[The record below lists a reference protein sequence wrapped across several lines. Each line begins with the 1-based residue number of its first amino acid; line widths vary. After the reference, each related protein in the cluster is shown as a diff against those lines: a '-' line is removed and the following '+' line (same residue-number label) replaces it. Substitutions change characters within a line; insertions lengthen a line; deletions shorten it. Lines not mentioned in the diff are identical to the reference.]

1 MAALYACTKCHQRFP
16 FEALSQGQ
24 QLCKECRIAH
34 PVVKCTY
41 CRTEYQ
47 QESKTNTICKKCA
60 QNVQLYGTPKPCQ
73 YCNIIAAFIGNKCQR
88 CTNSEKKYGP
98 PYSCEQCKQQCA
110 FDRKD
115 DRKKVDGKLLCWL
128 CTLSYKRVLQK
139 TKEQRKHLSSSSRAS
154 HQEKEQYSRLS
165 GGGHYNSQK
174 TLSTSSIQNEIPKKK
189 SKFESITTNGDSD
202 ASSYELLCPNIQNA
216 PSVLVQWAASQ
227 QSLGANHFPVPPGLG
242 ILKTYSWLCAQGS
255 LLPGSGDHMGCR
267 GSNLGQPR
275 ASFSPDLALDSPG
288 TDHFVIIA
296 QLKEEVATLKK
307 MLHQKDQM
315 ILEKEKKITELKADF
330 QYQESQMRAKMNQ
343 MEKTHKEVTEQLQA
357 KNRELLKQAAALS
370 KSKKSEKSGTITS
383 P

>member
-60 QNVQLYGTPKPCQ
+60 QNVQLYGT
-73 YCNIIAAFIGNKCQR
+73 
-88 CTNSEKKYGP
+88 
-98 PYSCEQCKQQCA
+98 
-110 FDRKD
+110 
-115 DRKKVDGKLLCWL
+115 VDGKLLCWL

-139 TKEQRKHLSSSSRAS
+139 TKEQRKHLSSSSRVS

-165 GGGHYNSQK
+165 GGSHYN
-174 TLSTSSIQNEIPKKK
+174 
-189 SKFESITTNGDSD
+189 
-202 ASSYELLCPNIQNA
+202 
-216 PSVLVQWAASQ
+216 
-227 QSLGANHFPVPPGLG
+227 
-242 ILKTYSWLCAQGS
+242 
-255 LLPGSGDHMGCR
+255 
-267 GSNLGQPR
+267 
-275 ASFSPDLALDSPG
+275 SFSPDLALDSPG

-370 KSKKSEKSGTITS
+370 KSKKSEKSGAITS

>member
-47 QESKTNTICKKCA
+47 QERYIQGSRSALDFRLSGESASPSASHRVSFFLNSKTNTICKKCA

-165 GGGHYNSQK
+165 GGSHYNSQK

-189 SKFESITTNGDSD
+189 SKFESITTNGD
-202 ASSYELLCPNIQNA
+202 
-216 PSVLVQWAASQ
+216 
-227 QSLGANHFPVPPGLG
+227 
-242 ILKTYSWLCAQGS
+242 
-255 LLPGSGDHMGCR
+255 
-267 GSNLGQPR
+267 
-275 ASFSPDLALDSPG
+275 SFSPDLALDSPG

-370 KSKKSEKSGTITS
+370 KSKKSEKSGAITS

>member
-139 TKEQRKHLSSSSRAS
+139 TKEQRKHLSSSSRAG
-154 HQEKEQYSRLS
+154 HQEKEQYSRLG
-165 GGGHYNSQK
+165 GGGHY
-174 TLSTSSIQNEIPKKK
+174 T
-189 SKFESITTNGDSD
+189 
-202 ASSYELLCPNIQNA
+202 
-216 PSVLVQWAASQ
+216 
-227 QSLGANHFPVPPGLG
+227 
-242 ILKTYSWLCAQGS
+242 
-255 LLPGSGDHMGCR
+255 
-267 GSNLGQPR
+267 
-275 ASFSPDLALDSPG
+275 SFSPDLALDSPG

-370 KSKKSEKSGTITS
+370 KSKKSEKSGAITS

>member
-139 TKEQRKHLSSSSRAS
+139 TKEQRKHLSSSSRAG

-165 GGGHYNSQK
+165 GGSHYN
-174 TLSTSSIQNEIPKKK
+174 
-189 SKFESITTNGDSD
+189 SD
-202 ASSYELLCPNIQNA
+202 ASSYELLCPNIQSA

-227 QSLGANHFPVPPGLG
+227 QSLGVNHFPVPPGLG
-242 ILKTYSWLCAQGS
+242 IL
-255 LLPGSGDHMGCR
+255 
-267 GSNLGQPR
+267 N
-275 ASFSPDLALDSPG
+275 FSPDLALDSPG

-370 KSKKSEKSGTITS
+370 KSKKSEKSGAITS

>member
-60 QNVQLYGTPKPCQ
+60 QNVQLYGT
-73 YCNIIAAFIGNKCQR
+73 
-88 CTNSEKKYGP
+88 
-98 PYSCEQCKQQCA
+98 
-110 FDRKD
+110 
-115 DRKKVDGKLLCWL
+115 VDGKLLCWL

-154 HQEKEQYSRLS
+154 HQEKEQYSRLG
-165 GGGHYNSQK
+165 GGGHYN
-174 TLSTSSIQNEIPKKK
+174 
-189 SKFESITTNGDSD
+189 
-202 ASSYELLCPNIQNA
+202 
-216 PSVLVQWAASQ
+216 
-227 QSLGANHFPVPPGLG
+227 
-242 ILKTYSWLCAQGS
+242 
-255 LLPGSGDHMGCR
+255 
-267 GSNLGQPR
+267 
-275 ASFSPDLALDSPG
+275 SFSPDLALDSPG

-370 KSKKSEKSGTITS
+370 KSKKSEKSGAITS

>member
-47 QESKTNTICKKCA
+47 QERLECNGTISAHCNLHLPGSSDSPASSSRVAGITGSKTNTICKKCA

-139 TKEQRKHLSSSSRAS
+139 TKEQRKHLSGSSRAG

-189 SKFESITTNGDSD
+189 SKFESITTNGD
-202 ASSYELLCPNIQNA
+202 
-216 PSVLVQWAASQ
+216 
-227 QSLGANHFPVPPGLG
+227 
-242 ILKTYSWLCAQGS
+242 
-255 LLPGSGDHMGCR
+255 
-267 GSNLGQPR
+267 
-275 ASFSPDLALDSPG
+275 SFSPDLALDSPG

-370 KSKKSEKSGTITS
+370 KSKKSEKSGAITS

>member
-139 TKEQRKHLSSSSRAS
+139 TKEQRKHLSSSSRGS

-165 GGGHYNSQK
+165 GGSHYN
-174 TLSTSSIQNEIPKKK
+174 
-189 SKFESITTNGDSD
+189 
-202 ASSYELLCPNIQNA
+202 
-216 PSVLVQWAASQ
+216 
-227 QSLGANHFPVPPGLG
+227 
-242 ILKTYSWLCAQGS
+242 
-255 LLPGSGDHMGCR
+255 
-267 GSNLGQPR
+267 
-275 ASFSPDLALDSPG
+275 SFSPDLALDSPG
-288 TDHFVIIA
+288 TGHFAIIA

-330 QYQESQMRAKMNQ
+330 QYQESQTRAKMNQ

>member
-60 QNVQLYGTPKPCQ
+60 QNVQLYGT
-73 YCNIIAAFIGNKCQR
+73 
-88 CTNSEKKYGP
+88 
-98 PYSCEQCKQQCA
+98 
-110 FDRKD
+110 
-115 DRKKVDGKLLCWL
+115 VDGKLLCWL

-165 GGGHYNSQK
+165 GGGHYN
-174 TLSTSSIQNEIPKKK
+174 
-189 SKFESITTNGDSD
+189 
-202 ASSYELLCPNIQNA
+202 
-216 PSVLVQWAASQ
+216 
-227 QSLGANHFPVPPGLG
+227 
-242 ILKTYSWLCAQGS
+242 
-255 LLPGSGDHMGCR
+255 
-267 GSNLGQPR
+267 
-275 ASFSPDLALDSPG
+275 SFSPDLALDSPG

-370 KSKKSEKSGTITS
+370 KSKKSEKSGAITS

>member
-34 PVVKCTY
+34 PIVKCTY
-41 CRTEYQ
+41 CRTEFQ

-60 QNVQLYGTPKPCQ
+60 QNVKLYGTPKPCQ

-98 PYSCEQCKQQCA
+98 PHSCEQCKQQCA

-139 TKEQRKHLSSSSRAS
+139 TKEQCKHLSSSSRAS
-154 HQEKEQYSRLS
+154 LQEKQQFSRLS
-165 GGGHYNSQK
+165 SGSHYNSQK

-189 SKFESITTNGDSD
+189 AKFDAISANGDSVP
-202 ASSYELLCPNIQNA
+202 SSPEMLCPLIQRA
-216 PSVLVQWAASQ
+216 PSTLAQWAASQ
-227 QSLGANHFPVPPGLG
+227 QTLGAHHCPV
-242 ILKTYSWLCAQGS
+242 AQGTDI
-255 LLPGSGDHMGCR
+255 L
-267 GSNLGQPR
+267 N
-275 ASFSPDLALDSPG
+275 FSPDLALDSPG

-315 ILEKEKKITELKADF
+315 ILEKEKKITELKADL

-343 MEKTHKEVTEQLQA
+343 MEKTHKEVMEQLQA

-370 KSKKSEKSGTITS
+370 KGKKPEKSGAITS

>member
-165 GGGHYNSQK
+165 GGSHYNRKHFLHLQFKMKSQRK
-174 TLSTSSIQNEIPKKK
+174 NPSLSRSQPMEIECPIHVGAVGGFSAESWGHLFSS
-189 SKFESITTNGDSD
+189 
-202 ASSYELLCPNIQNA
+202 SSRPGHPE
-216 PSVLVQWAASQ
+216 VR
-227 QSLGANHFPVPPGLG
+227 PPGTLFPKILG
-242 ILKTYSWLCAQGS
+242 IISILKTSILGS
-255 LLPGSGDHMGCR
+255 PSQAVVGMGADQHIGLPGL
-267 GSNLGQPR
+267 N
-275 ASFSPDLALDSPG
+275 
-288 TDHFVIIA
+288 FVY
-296 QLKEEVATLKK
+296 LVGYTATMK
-307 MLHQKDQM
+307 
-315 ILEKEKKITELKADF
+315 
-330 QYQESQMRAKMNQ
+330 
-343 MEKTHKEVTEQLQA
+343 
-357 KNRELLKQAAALS
+357 
-370 KSKKSEKSGTITS
+370 
-383 P
+383 

>member
-60 QNVQLYGTPKPCQ
+60 QNVQLYGT
-73 YCNIIAAFIGNKCQR
+73 
-88 CTNSEKKYGP
+88 
-98 PYSCEQCKQQCA
+98 
-110 FDRKD
+110 
-115 DRKKVDGKLLCWL
+115 VDGKLLCWL

-139 TKEQRKHLSSSSRAS
+139 TKEQRKHLSSSSRTG

-165 GGGHYNSQK
+165 GGGHY
-174 TLSTSSIQNEIPKKK
+174 T
-189 SKFESITTNGDSD
+189 
-202 ASSYELLCPNIQNA
+202 
-216 PSVLVQWAASQ
+216 
-227 QSLGANHFPVPPGLG
+227 
-242 ILKTYSWLCAQGS
+242 
-255 LLPGSGDHMGCR
+255 
-267 GSNLGQPR
+267 
-275 ASFSPDLALDSPG
+275 SFSPDLALDSPG

-370 KSKKSEKSGTITS
+370 KSKKSEKSGAITS

>member
-60 QNVQLYGTPKPCQ
+60 QNVQLYGT
-73 YCNIIAAFIGNKCQR
+73 
-88 CTNSEKKYGP
+88 
-98 PYSCEQCKQQCA
+98 
-110 FDRKD
+110 
-115 DRKKVDGKLLCWL
+115 VDGKLLCWL

-139 TKEQRKHLSSSSRAS
+139 TKEQRKHLSSSSRAG

-165 GGGHYNSQK
+165 GGSHYN
-174 TLSTSSIQNEIPKKK
+174 
-189 SKFESITTNGDSD
+189 
-202 ASSYELLCPNIQNA
+202 
-216 PSVLVQWAASQ
+216 
-227 QSLGANHFPVPPGLG
+227 
-242 ILKTYSWLCAQGS
+242 
-255 LLPGSGDHMGCR
+255 
-267 GSNLGQPR
+267 
-275 ASFSPDLALDSPG
+275 SFSPDLALDSPG

-370 KSKKSEKSGTITS
+370 KSKKSEKSGAMTS